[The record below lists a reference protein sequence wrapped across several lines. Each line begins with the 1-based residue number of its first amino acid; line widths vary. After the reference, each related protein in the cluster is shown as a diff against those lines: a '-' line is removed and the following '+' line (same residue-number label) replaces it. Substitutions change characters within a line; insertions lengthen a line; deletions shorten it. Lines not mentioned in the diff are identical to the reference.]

1 MHCVGEL
8 QLRQQDYSYTYSD
21 DIPVSRSR
29 SVVDH
34 YTQGYRNVETTITYY
49 EYVK

>member
-1 MHCVGEL
+1 MSVDYGSEKL
-8 QLRQQDYSYTYSD
+8 DYSYTYSD